1 MKKQG
6 LYDPFYEHDSCGVG
20 FVVNV
25 NGEKSHQIVSDGI
38 TILKN
43 LAHRG
48 AIGGDSKTGDG
59 AGMLIQIPHQFF
71 TQECNKSG
79 FKLPEAGSYGVGKLF
94 LPMSEEKRKIT
105 RSLIEKTIKSEG
117 GTILGW
123 RDVPVRPD
131 CLGEMARSIMPF
143 MAEIFVTFGALSG
156 DALERN
162 SIYYAQMY

>member
-25 NGEKSHQIVSDGI
+25 NGERSHQIVIDGI

-59 AGMLIQIPHQFF
+59 AGMLLQIPHDFF
-71 TQECNKSG
+71 VKESKKLG
-79 FKLPEAGSYGVGKLF
+79 FNLPEEGTYGVAKLF
-94 LPMSEEKRKIT
+94 LPMDPAKRDTTRKI
-105 RSLIEKTIKSEG
+105 I
-117 GTILGW
+117 
-123 RDVPVRPD
+123 
-131 CLGEMARSIMPF
+131 
-143 MAEIFVTFGALSG
+143 
-156 DALERN
+156 
-162 SIYYAQMY
+162 